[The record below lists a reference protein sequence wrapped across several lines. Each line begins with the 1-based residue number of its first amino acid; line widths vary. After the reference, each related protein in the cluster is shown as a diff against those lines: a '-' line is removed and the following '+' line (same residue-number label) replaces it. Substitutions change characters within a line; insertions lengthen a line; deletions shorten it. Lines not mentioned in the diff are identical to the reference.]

1 MAAAKQIH
9 LLSSGGSLNLPVGR
23 GWLVSNASPSAGV
36 SEVVATERVVLTL
49 RDVARTLRVPIK
61 RAVAYCD
68 PATVRSPIP
77 HFVLP
82 AVDGEGIERRI
93 RIYADDFDSW
103 LVPLLRVRSSVRR
116 DQSASSR

>member
-1 MAAAKQIH
+1 MAMAKQIH
-9 LLSSGGSLNLPVGR
+9 LPPSAGSLNLPIGR
-23 GWLVSNASPSAGV
+23 GWLVSDANPSAGV
-36 SEVVATERVVLTL
+36 SEVVASERVVLTL
-49 RDVARTLRVPIK
+49 REVARTLRVPIK
-61 RAVAYCD
+61 RALAYCD

-82 AVDGEGIERRI
+82 AVDGERIECRI

-103 LVPLLRVRSSVRR
+103 LTPLRRVRSAVRR